1 MAVSTQY
8 ASADQIQLIA
18 QANRRMAE
26 ERKRQAGGGDQ
37 ATEAGAVALA
47 YAEKEVRRLYKDN
60 ADAEKLT
67 LKGETDPKRIQQ
79 IIEAA
84 ERIVSSKQLT
94 VAGRK
99 EINIKMME
107 TFFDVKRGEFTK
119 KHYNIWRALTTPGPD
134 GIAPIQRVNEMVN
147 YDAGSIKDA
156 AQQMSAAGMS
166 SDEIVN
172 TLDDYLKENA
182 GKRQPSSV
190 YDYLEEKYPDMTWSR

>member
-26 ERKRQAGGGDQ
+26 ERKRQAGGGAQ

-67 LKGETDPKRIQQ
+67 LKGETDPNRIQE
-79 IIEAA
+79 IIQAA
-84 ERIVSSKQLT
+84 ERIVGSKQLT

-99 EINIKMME
+99 EVDIKMME
-107 TFFDVKRGEFTK
+107 TFFGVNRGEFTK
-119 KHYNIWRALTTPGPD
+119 REYAVWKALTTKGPD
-134 GIAPIQRVNEMVN
+134 GVAPIERVHEMVN
-147 YDAGSIKDA
+147 YEAGSIKDA
-156 AQQMSAAGMS
+156 ARQMSANGMS
-166 SDEIVN
+166 SKDIAASIHE
-172 TLDDYLKENA
+172 YLLENV
-182 GKRQPSSV
+182 GRQQPPSV
-190 YDYLEEKYPDMTWSR
+190 YDYLAEKYPGMSWSK